1 MTRMRLMTANLLHKN
16 GATAQALRET
26 LDIVKPDIL
35 AVQELTVP
43 LLSTIAD
50 RFPHHLVAPRPDGPG
65 IGMAAHRPVSWEELP
80 MPRRSAVVATLQPG
94 DWPEFT
100 GPVEVIAVHL
110 TNPIGGLPW
119 TTTRARRAQVET
131 IDRRMAT
138 SAVAR
143 RVLCGDLNATPM
155 WPAYRRLRRHYH
167 DGIGEVEAHQ
177 GRHPA
182 RTWAPLRKGPRL
194 LRIDHVL
201 VSGLRVVSAQT
212 VPLAGSDHLAVVVDL
227 VDDR

>member
-1 MTRMRLMTANLLHKN
+1 M
-16 GATAQALRET
+16 
-26 LDIVKPDIL
+26 
-35 AVQELTVP
+35 P

-143 RVLCGDLNATPM
+143 RVMCGDLNATPM

-212 VPLAGSDHLAVVVDL
+212 VHLAGSDHLAVVVDL

>member
-1 MTRMRLMTANLLHKN
+1 MSSVRLMTANLLKG
-16 GATAQALRET
+16 GATAESLYDVLTQ
-26 LDIVKPDIL
+26 IKPDIL
-35 AVQELTVP
+35 AVQELTAAVAP
-43 LLSTIAD
+43 VLRD
-50 RFPHHLVAPRPDGPG
+50 EFPHHQLTIDPERPGV
-65 IGMAAHRPVSWEELP
+65 GMATRRPVSWEELP
-80 MPRRSAVVATLQPG
+80 MPHRSGMVATLQPD

-119 TTTRARRAQVET
+119 TTTRARRGQVVAIE
-131 IDRRMAT
+131 RRLET

-155 WPAYRRLRRHYH
+155 WPAYRRLRRHYD
-167 DGIGEVEAHQ
+167 DGIGEVEADQ
-177 GRHPA
+177 GRRPA

-201 VSGLRVVSAQT
+201 VSGLRVVSTQT
-212 VPLAGSDHLAVVVDL
+212 AHLAGSDHLAVVADL
-227 VDDR
+227 VEDL